1 MINVYPNITNTAQSP
16 PVIVQPYPVTSSPT
30 IIVQKEDP
38 DVQHGCHFVLC
49 LISGGLWI
57 PCWIGA
63 CCGCCCRRPCAVYE
77 AIDPGGHRVAVKVID
92 LYDDSTFATLSD
104 DYQFED
110 YMNKI
115 ESLYHLTASK
125 NEKHVIQ
132 VYELGVDSQEEYA
145 GCVYIIMELG
155 QESLD
160 RLIEDLHQ
168 QYVKIQGVNRSNEY
182 IPPHYRRLIWKQ
194 LVQIVSVLQ
203 RYNIAHMDLKP
214 QNIVRVDNILKVCN
228 FGLSKYEFDNEY
240 DETPNFS
247 APEVLILQGPQ
258 YQPQADIWSIGA
270 MLYYM
275 TYGKQ
280 PNWNPENRAW
290 EPPYGHA
297 PVQDPLVRDLLRKTL
312 QYYPEDRPALEVL
325 KHHPY
330 TARP

>member
-1 MINVYPNITNTAQSP
+1 MFQWLYKKTKDLLRHHTTVFNLTNQQIMIDEIYSGESR
-16 PVIVQPYPVTSSPT
+16 PYFF
-30 IIVQKEDP
+30 KKLLRK
-38 DVQHGCHFVLC
+38 GNY
-49 LISGGLWI
+49 G
-57 PCWIGA
+57 
-63 CCGCCCRRPCAVYE
+63 AVYE
-77 AIDPGGHRVAVKVID
+77 AIDPDGHRVAVKVID

-110 YMNKI
+110 YMNQI